1 MKQQPKNRKI
11 VYKTLLVQKM
21 TEKMNEVG
29 RINLFN
35 GRQGFFGD
43 QVLIVKNHGKD
54 LAVYYYESDFKD
66 QPLYKDIQLVKVG
79 DNVMNISLQ

>member
-11 VYKTLLVQKM
+11 AYKTLLVQKM

-54 LAVYYYESDFKD
+54 LTVYYYESEEKD
-66 QPLYKDIQLVKVG
+66 QPLYKDIELVKAG
-79 DNVMNISLQ
+79 DNVMSISL